1 MAIANTASLTT
12 DFNVD
17 PYYDDFEEGKNFHRI
32 LYRPGLAVQA
42 RELTQ
47 MQTIQQNQ
55 LDRFAEH
62 VFVEG
67 STVRGLE
74 MNYDRNIDYVK
85 IRDAD
90 QNGATVNAAAFVG
103 SLITGGTTG
112 MTAIV
117 YDSLDG
123 TETDTNTKTLYIKYQ
138 NSGANNTT
146 QKFASAEVLTS
157 NTSLSANVITGTASV
172 VANRAARVTMGTGVI
187 YAKDHFIRVAE
198 QSLVIGRYSASPTV
212 KVGYDITESIVTSA
226 SDSTLLDPAQ
236 GSYNYAA
243 PGANR
248 LKLTATLVS
257 KEISDTATS
266 NFIEKFRTKSGQ
278 VEFNGEKPMYSIL
291 NEYIAR
297 RTSDESGDYLV
308 RGLDVR
314 LREHLASGT
323 NQGVYTAANGGDVNK
338 LSADVGPGKAY
349 VKGFEVEN
357 HITNHIDVDK
367 GTDYESVEALP
378 IPANYGNYTVVDNVV
393 GTWDLNG
400 HDRVELYD
408 TKMNAIANNSISS
421 LTPRGTKIGEA
432 RVRAVEYASG
442 TKGDAAG
449 RYNLYLYDINM
460 TANNF
465 SYVRSVY
472 YNDSTHD
479 GFADTVLT
487 GGNAV
492 INDTTFNRSIFA
504 IPANNIKTLRDTG
517 GSIDNTYRFLK
528 EFGSLSIATNG
539 TVTITT
545 GAADEVFPFS
555 TGALNSTQE
564 RENFYV
570 VMRGT
575 ANSASPVD
583 TGGARVAGSNT
594 ITGLTSVT
602 TKYNIGDILQ
612 LQGEANT
619 YVVSNLNSSTS
630 VNVYGPGEGGV
641 LSGAT
646 VFKQFVPGQVISL
659 NGVGGDASDRTVTIN
674 STTSATIDIQET
686 LGSTIDASV
695 YCELQKTDGQEIA
708 KTINKNRF
716 VEINVSDSGTT
727 AGPWNLGLSDG
738 HKLREVRLK
747 TGNSFFTTT
756 SEGTDV
762 TSDFELDTGMRDNF
776 YDHSKLKL
784 KSTSSRTVAN
794 GDIYL
799 VKFDY
804 FVHDTSSGVGYF
816 SVDSYPIDD
825 ANTANTTAIQT
836 GEIPVYKSPTTGV
849 QYNLRNHIDIRPRI
863 TDTANSVTTLT
874 NISRNPATST
884 AIVEPSGGLRFMAPN
899 ENFTVD
905 LDYYLPRKD
914 RIILNSRGQM
924 RVIKGVPSLNPQTPP
939 AAGDGLTL
947 AIIDISPYPSLPF
960 ENAKR
965 ISTATS
971 PNGRTDIANRLT
983 PVRQV
988 RFTMKDI
995 GTLRQRIENLEYYTS
1010 LSLLESDAKSTFF
1023 ADSTGADRFKNGL
1036 LVDPFTGHNIGDPTN
1051 PDYKI
1056 AVDPI
1061 RNEARPTFKLDDVQ
1075 LEFKSANSTNV
1086 TASPKDT
1093 LVTIAVS
1100 GTYSNGET
1108 ITQGAAS
1115 GTLKY
1120 QVGSRLYLENVS
1132 GTFTT
1137 SANVVGGTSSV
1148 TRAVSSVSAEAEGNL
1163 IMLPWTHEQ
1172 IVEQPFATDTR
1183 NTVGLAWS
1191 FHGHMTL
1198 SPDTDYWVDTVTRPE
1213 IQLDFD
1219 FNTQAWENLA
1229 NAWGTQWGDWGTVWT
1244 GNQNTNVTFRGN
1256 QQIETTTSQSRQVR
1270 NGLAAEIGAPTTNQI
1285 SLGESVRDVNI
1296 IPFIRSRVIQVTTQ
1310 GLKPST
1316 RVYAFF
1322 DGEDVNAYCTPA
1334 NSTFGSTGTEG
1345 SNLITD
1351 SNGILYLNF
1360 RIPNEESLRFRTGQ
1374 RVFRLIDSPTNS
1386 TGSDSYSTHSQAT
1399 YTAEGLNTINQDT
1412 VISTRNVTLDFR
1424 TVTDTRT
1431 ITNTTQRIT
1440 DFDWG
1445 GDGGDDFDG
1454 DADGDSDPIAQSF
1467 TIDTS
1472 SETTAR
1478 TSTGVFL
1485 TKLDLYF
1492 QSKTSG
1498 SDPLVVEIREV
1509 DPSTAYVTNRVV
1521 PFGRKILQ
1529 PSDINIS
1536 DDASAPTPVIFNTP
1550 VYLLNNTEYAFVCKP
1565 AACNPDYTLW
1575 TARMGQDDLITGNRV
1590 TQQPYGGVLF
1600 ASANDRTWTAFQEE
1614 DIKFKMYFGNFSTN
1628 QSGTAVMKNIDKEYF
1643 TLDTVDTGGFP
1654 RIGETIHG
1662 ETTLNLS
1669 GAISANVGDI
1679 VVQANTTSAQAN
1691 GIVTYN
1697 SGSTIRVKEVT
1708 TGTKFTDSSTIYKYA
1723 AGSGANTGTSAT
1735 ISSQSTPTGK
1745 TYLYDA
1751 TTQSNTIIHLS
1762 EPSGSFSANTF
1773 IRGQSD
1779 GRDARIVS
1787 IDNLKIDTFHTHLS
1801 KIAPLSTT
1809 AAVTGKLAT
1818 SASARDS
1825 SFRNIIENGDTVYDN
1840 RRFVLSKTN
1849 ETNNLS
1855 GEKSAELRVALTNT
1869 TNRFQSPAIDND
1881 RAALFAVENLINNDS
1896 TGEDSTSGGN
1906 SLARYITRTITLADG
1921 QDAEDLRVIVGAYKP
1936 STATIEVYYKIL
1948 NREDGDTLD
1957 DRSWVEMSQV
1967 TATTVI
1973 SDSEDQNDLN
1983 EYEFKIPDAQLTG
1996 SGGEVQYVNSS
2007 SVTYTGFKQFAI
2019 KIVLL
2024 STSPSRIPRVRDFR
2038 AIALQI

>member
-55 LDRFAEH
+55 LDRLAEH

-74 MNYDRNIDYVK
+74 MNYDKKIDYVK
-85 IRDAD
+85 IRDND
-90 QNGATVNAAAFVG
+90 QNGASVNAAAFVG

-117 YDSLDG
+117 YDSLEG
-123 TETDTNTKTLYIKYQ
+123 TETSTNTKTLYIKYQ
-138 NSGANNTT
+138 NAGANNTT
-146 QKFASAEVLTS
+146 RKFASAEVLNS
-157 NTSLSANVITGTASV
+157 NTSLSANVITGSADI
-172 VANRAARVTMGTGVI
+172 VANKGARVTMGSGVI
-187 YAKDHFIRVAE
+187 YAKDHFIRVDE
-198 QSLVIGRYSASPTV
+198 QSLVIGRYSRTPTV

-236 GSYNYAA
+236 GAYNYAA

-257 KEISDTATS
+257 KEITDTATS
-266 NFIEKFRTKSGQ
+266 NFIEKFRTKSGE

-291 NEYIAR
+291 NEYLAR

-308 RGLDVR
+308 NGLNIR

-323 NQGVYTAANGGDVNK
+323 NQGVYTVANGGDVNK
-338 LSADVGPGKAY
+338 LSADVAPGKAY
-349 VKGFEVEN
+349 VKGFELEN
-357 HITNHIDVDK
+357 HVTAHIDIDK

-421 LTPRGTKIGEA
+421 LAPRGNKIGEA
-432 RVRAVEYASG
+432 RVRAVEYTSG

-492 INDTTFNRSIFA
+492 LNDTSFNRAIFR
-504 IPANNIKTLRDTG
+504 IPADNIKTLRDTG

-545 GAADEVFPFS
+545 GAADEIFPFS

-575 ANSASPVD
+575 ANSASPID
-583 TGGARVAGSNT
+583 TGAARVAGSNT

-619 YVVSNLNSSTS
+619 YVVSNLNNSTS
-630 VNVYGPGEGGV
+630 VNVYGSGEGAT
-641 LSGAT
+641 LSSAT

-659 NGVGGDASDRTVTIN
+659 NGVGGDASDRTVNIN
-674 STTSATIDIQET
+674 SATSATIDIQET
-686 LGSTIDASV
+686 LSSTIDASV

-708 KTINKNRF
+708 KTINKNRY

-738 HKLREVRLK
+738 HKLSEVRLK

-756 SEGTDV
+756 SQGTDV
-762 TSDFELDTGMRDNF
+762 TNDFEIDTGMRDNF
-776 YDHSKLKL
+776 YNHAKLKL
-784 KSTSSRTVAN
+784 KSTSSRAVAN
-794 GDIYL
+794 GDVYL

-804 FVHDTSSGVGYF
+804 FTHDTSSGVGYF

-836 GEIPVYKSPTTGV
+836 AEIPVYKSPTTGV
-849 QYNLRNHIDIRPRI
+849 QYDLRNHIDIRPRI

-914 RIILNSRGQM
+914 RIVINSRAEIG
-924 RVIKGVPSLNPQTPP
+924 VIKGVPSLNPQTPVP
-939 AAGDGLTL
+939 SGDGLTL
-947 AIIDISPYPSLPF
+947 AIIDIAPYPSLPF

-965 ISTATS
+965 INTATS
-971 PNGRTDIANRLT
+971 PNGRTDIANQLT
-983 PVRQV
+983 PIRQV

-1023 ADSTGADRFKNGL
+1023 ADSSGADRFKNGL

-1061 RNEARPTFKLDDVQ
+1061 LNEARPTFKLDDVQ

-1148 TRAVSSVSAEAEGNL
+1148 TRAVSSVSAESEGNL

-1183 NTVGLAWS
+1183 NTVGLFWS
-1191 FHGHMTL
+1191 FRGHMTL
-1198 SPDTDYWVDTVTRPE
+1198 TPDTDYWVDTVTRPE
-1213 IQLDFD
+1213 VQIDFD
-1219 FNTQAWENLA
+1219 FNTQAWQNLA
-1229 NAWGTQWGDWGTVWT
+1229 NAWGTQFGDWNTIWT
-1244 GNQNTNVTFRGN
+1244 GNESVISTTLEFQQNGPRL
-1256 QQIETTTSQSRQVR
+1256 IETVSSQSRQVR
-1270 NGLAAEIGAPTTNQI
+1270 NGLAATIGAPTTNQI

-1296 IPFIRSRVIQVTTQ
+1296 IPFMRSRVIQVTTQ

-1334 NSTFGSTGTEG
+1334 NSTFGSTGSEG
-1345 SNLITD
+1345 DNLVTD
-1351 SNGILYLNF
+1351 SNGIIYLNF
-1360 RIPNEESLRFRTGQ
+1360 RIPNEESLRFRTGSKF
-1374 RVFRLIDSPTNS
+1374 FRLIDSQTNS
-1386 TGSDSYSTHSQAT
+1386 TGTNAFTTHAEAS
-1399 YTAEGLNTINQDT
+1399 YTAEGLSTTVQDT
-1412 VISTRNVTLDFR
+1412 VISTRNVSLEFR
-1424 TVTDTRT
+1424 SVNDTRT
-1431 ITNTTQRIT
+1431 ITNQTTRET
-1440 DFDWG
+1440 AWDWG
-1445 GDGGDDFDG
+1445 NNVDGDGGD
-1454 DADGDSDPIAQSF
+1454 PIAQTF
-1467 TIDTS
+1467 TVDTS
-1472 SETTAR
+1472 ATATTG
-1478 TSTGVFL
+1478 SGTGAFL
-1485 TKLDLYF
+1485 TKIDLYF

-1498 SDPLVVEIREV
+1498 SDPMIIEIREV
-1509 DPSTAYVTNRVV
+1509 DPSTSYLTNRVV

-1536 DDASAPTPVIFNTP
+1536 NDGTAPTPVIFNTP
-1550 VYLLNNTEYAFVCKP
+1550 VYLLNATDYAFVCKP
-1565 AACNPDYTLW
+1565 AAANPDYTVW

-1590 TQQPYGGVLF
+1590 TQQPASGMLF

-1614 DIKFKMYFGNFSTN
+1614 DIKFKMYFGNFGTN

-1679 VVQANTTSAQAN
+1679 VVQANTSSAQAN

-1708 TGTKFTDSSTIYKYA
+1708 TATKFTDSATIYKYA

-1762 EPSGSFSANTF
+1762 EPSGLFSANTF

-1787 IDNLKIDTFHTHLS
+1787 IDNLPVDTFHTHLS
-1801 KIAPLSTT
+1801 KIAPRSTT

-1825 SFRNIIENGDTVYDN
+1825 SFRKIVDNGDTIYDN

-1855 GEKSAELRVALTNT
+1855 GEKSAELNIALTNT

-1881 RAALFAVENLINNDS
+1881 RAALFTVENLINNDS

-1921 QDAEDLRVIVGAYKP
+1921 QDAEDLRVIIGAYKP

-1957 DRSWVEMSQV
+1957 DHSWIQMTQV
-1967 TATTVI
+1967 TSTTIV
-1973 SDSEDQNDLN
+1973 SDTEDQNDLN
-1983 EYEFKIPDAQLTG
+1983 EYEYKIPDAQLTG
-1996 SGGEVQYVNSS
+1996 GSGEVEYVNSAG
-2007 SVTYTGFKQFAI
+2007 VTYTGFKQFAI

-2024 STSPSRIPRVRDFR
+2024 STSPSRVPRMRDFR